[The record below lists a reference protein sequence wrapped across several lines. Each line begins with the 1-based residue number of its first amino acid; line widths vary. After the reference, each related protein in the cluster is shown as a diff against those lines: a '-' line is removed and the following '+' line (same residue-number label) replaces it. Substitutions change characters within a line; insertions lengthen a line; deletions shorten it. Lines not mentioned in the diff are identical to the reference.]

1 MVITKDCICF
11 AFTNQTKEIDRIPL
25 DGVDYVKS
33 LDESGMKTDA
43 ELDVARQNCVLQI
56 ATDPDGHNSGR
67 SYHVR
72 ISSKETYDEIHPLL
86 ASLARAARK
95 RANASTLFQRAQIR
109 VKEMYGHIIC
119 QTLVALIIVGV
130 SPVRSRFVVEMS

>member
-1 MVITKDCICF
+1 M
-11 AFTNQTKEIDRIPL
+11 
-25 DGVDYVKS
+25 DYVKS

-109 VKEMYGHIIC
+109 VQDIYGTC
-119 QTLVALIIVGV
+119 Q
-130 SPVRSRFVVEMS
+130 